1 MMEVTN
7 MIKSMAMESL
17 LGNQETSTKAIT
29 IWMNEMDLER

>member
-17 LGNQETSTKAIT
+17 LGNQEIYTKAIT